1 MTTIKKKANY
11 KNTAWM
17 TAISA
22 VIVAFIQFYP
32 FRSSSNQK
40 ETELVF
46 SGTVVERNTNEP
58 VGQAKISV
66 VGVNQHYLSE
76 DNGNFRLQIK
86 NQKIV
91 RIRVSKPG
99 YKVADISYELPSEGN
114 IIVLVRID

>member
-1 MTTIKKKANY
+1 MTTVKKKANY
-11 KNTAWM
+11 KTATWIS
-17 TAISA
+17 AISA
-22 VIVAFIQFYP
+22 IIVALIPFYP
-32 FRSSSNQK
+32 FRNSSNQK
-40 ETELVF
+40 ETERVF
-46 SGTVVERNTNEP
+46 SGIVVERNTNEP
-58 VGQAKISV
+58 VGQAEVSV